1 MRIILTNGLRII
13 EDKSQCLTDDYSVKV
28 LLFGY
33 PKYDKWKNQKVL
45 TASINDISK
54 SKRFEDLL
62 L

>member
-33 PKYDKWKNQKVL
+33 SKYDKWKNQKVL